1 MDRYL
6 TRLHEALL
14 SATRG
19 MTPETLMRHPEGK
32 WSAADV
38 LEHLY
43 LTYKNTGKGFVRCL
57 QAGKPL
63 ASSPTFR
70 QRLRTM
76 LVAELGYFPQGRNS
90 PDGVR
95 PRGTATET
103 IRSEI
108 LRQLET
114 MDQVIGEAEVRY
126 GSSVRLLDHPIL
138 GPLTGKQWRKFHWVH
153 GRHHVK
159 QIERLK
165 QRVS

>member
-14 SATRG
+14 SATCD
-19 MTPETLMRHPEGK
+19 MTPEALMRHPEGK
-32 WSAADV
+32 WSAGEV

-63 ASSPTFR
+63 ASSPNLR
-70 QRLRTM
+70 QRLKAM
-76 LVAELGYFPQGRNS
+76 LVADLGYLPQGRNA

-95 PRGTATET
+95 PRGAARET
-103 IRSEI
+103 ILSEI
-108 LRQLET
+108 GRQLEA

-126 GSSVRLLDHPIL
+126 GSGVCLLDHPIL

-165 QRVS
+165 QRIS